1 MLSRTRWVISSAT
14 HWVPRTVRSRPPNGA
29 VTCNTTKVLPRWF
42 RYVYSR
48 YVCRR
53 SGRSPYP
60 PGVRIAL
67 VGQMG
72 HSSANAQS
80 SKSPQFKPAKPG
92 GFAGRAARSAEGD
105 GWGREGIARHTAW
118 GHQPAPRLSTGYSSP
133 GALGVRPIVAVGK
146 GGAVA
151 ERDAIM
157 LGAGWGTSRP
167 REWHGT
173 PPRAPVPR
181 VRQHCKAARGEPST
195 SSATVLPRS
204 GAKVF
209 IAAIKQPDGRCKVA
223 RGASVGME

>member
-1 MLSRTRWVISSAT
+1 MAPLPVTR
-14 HWVPRTVRSRPPNGA
+14 PRCSPGGS
-29 VTCNTTKVLPRWF
+29 VTCIHVTCIAARADRLI
-42 RYVYSR
+42 
-48 YVCRR
+48 
-53 SGRSPYP
+53 P

-92 GFAGRAARSAEGD
+92 GFAGRAARSAEQ
-105 GWGREGIARHTAW
+105 GRLGPRELLGIRLG

-133 GALGVRPIVAVGK
+133 GALGVPNCRSRQRRRGLPSGIP
-146 GGAVA
+146 
-151 ERDAIM
+151 IM
-157 LGAGWGTSRP
+157 LGGGWGTSRP
-167 REWHGT
+167 RQWHGT

-204 GAKVF
+204 GAEVF
-209 IAAIKQPDGRCKVA
+209 IAAIKQPDGTLQGRA
-223 RGASVGME
+223 WRVGRDGVTPPM